1 MNTCYSLSAGVSRKY
16 WFSHSL
22 KHSPLHLQRSI
33 HKNLN
38 RSKKCW
44 LFLHWCWLPKMFSVL
59 LSLQFLQ
66 FSNCSFVSNWSRWM
80 GCNFQGQIKIW
91 LSWKATEN
99 WTNVKFCQK
108 QKHNQ
113 RSDEK
118 FNFVKSKSIFNQRSD
133 QPPDR
138 DSISCSVKFQPCFG
152 CPLWKLN
159 TLKFLWKLA
168 NKYSFK

>member
-1 MNTCYSLSAGVSRKY
+1 MLIFPLKECSPVTAPVLALVENTGSVILWNTLLCKKYSQKSEQKQKILT
-16 WFSHSL
+16 
-22 KHSPLHLQRSI
+22 
-33 HKNLN
+33 
-38 RSKKCW
+38 
-44 LFLHWCWLPKMFSVL
+44 FLHWCWLPKMFSVL

-133 QPPDR
+133 QPPDG
-138 DSISCSVKFQPCFG
+138 DSISCSGKFQPCFG
-152 CPLWKLN
+152 FPLLKLN
-159 TLKFLWKLA
+159 TLKFLRK
-168 NKYSFK
+168 